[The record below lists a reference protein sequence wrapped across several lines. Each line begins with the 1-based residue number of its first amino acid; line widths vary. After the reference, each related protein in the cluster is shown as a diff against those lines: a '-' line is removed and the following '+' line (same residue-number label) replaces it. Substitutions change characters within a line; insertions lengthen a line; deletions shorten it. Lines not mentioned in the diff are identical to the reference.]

1 MLEVFVSG
9 VVEDQQFHNYVVLLK
24 EKYGERTLP
33 IWIGDNEAMAIAMC
47 LEGIKPVRPLTHDLM
62 KILLDA
68 LESKIT
74 KIVINDLKNET
85 YYARIYLEIDGKMIS
100 VDARPSDS
108 IALAL
113 RSNATIFVE
122 DNIME
127 RNGIVFKGDSVEE
140 ELKNK
145 LRGTKPE
152 EFGKFEIK

>member
-1 MLEVFVSG
+1 
-9 VVEDQQFHNYVVLLK
+9 
-24 EKYGERTLP
+24 
-33 IWIGDNEAMAIAMC
+33 MAIAMC
-47 LEGIKPVRPLTHDLM
+47 LEGVKPARPLTHDLM
-62 KILLDA
+62 KIMLDA
-68 LESKIT
+68 LDGKIV

-85 YYARIYLEIDGKMIS
+85 YFARIYIESDGKLVA

-113 RSNATIFVE
+113 RVNATIFVE
-122 DNIME
+122 DDIME
-127 RNGIVFKGDSVEE
+127 KNGLVFKGDSVEE

>member
-1 MLEVFVSG
+1 
-9 VVEDQQFHNYVVLLK
+9 VEDQQFHNYVVLLK
-24 EKYGERTLP
+24 ERYGERTLP

-47 LEGIKPVRPLTHDLM
+47 LEGVKPVRPLTHDLM
-62 KILLDA
+62 KVLLDA

-85 YYARIYLEIDGKMIS
+85 YFAKIYLEFDGKMIS

-113 RSNATIFVE
+113 RSNAAIFVE
-122 DNIME
+122 ENIME

-145 LRGTKPE
+145 LRDTKPE
-152 EFGKFEIK
+152 EFGKYEIK

>member
-1 MLEVFVSG
+1 M
-9 VVEDQQFHNYVVLLK
+9 VLLK

-47 LEGIKPVRPLTHDLM
+47 LEGVKPARPLTHDLV
-62 KILLDA
+62 KIILDA
-68 LESKIT
+68 LESKIV

-85 YYARIYLEIDGKMIS
+85 YFARIYLESDGQLLAI
-100 VDARPSDS
+100 DARPSDS

-113 RSNATIFVE
+113 RVNATIFVE
-122 DNIME
+122 DNIMDK
-127 RNGIVFKGDSVEE
+127 NGLVFKGDSVEE

-152 EFGKFEIK
+152 EFGKLEIK

>member
-1 MLEVFVSG
+1 M
-9 VVEDQQFHNYVVLLK
+9 EDQQFHNYVVLLK
-24 EKYGERTLP
+24 ERYGERTLP

-47 LEGIKPVRPLTHDLM
+47 LEGVKPVRPLTHDLM
-62 KILLDA
+62 KVLLDA

-85 YYARIYLEIDGKMIS
+85 YFAKIYLEFDGKMIS

-113 RSNATIFVE
+113 RSNAAIFVE
-122 DNIME
+122 ENIME

-145 LRGTKPE
+145 LRDTKPE
-152 EFGKFEIK
+152 EFGKYEIK

>member
-1 MLEVFVSG
+1 
-9 VVEDQQFHNYVVLLK
+9 
-24 EKYGERTLP
+24 LP

-47 LEGIKPVRPLTHDLM
+47 LEGVKPVRPLTHDLM

-68 LESKIT
+68 LESKVT

-122 DNIME
+122 DSIME

-145 LRGTKPE
+145 LRSTKPE

>member
-1 MLEVFVSG
+1 M
-9 VVEDQQFHNYVVLLK
+9 LK

>member
-1 MLEVFVSG
+1 M
-9 VVEDQQFHNYVVLLK
+9 K
-24 EKYGERTLP
+24 ERYGERTLP

-47 LEGIKPVRPLTHDLM
+47 LEGIKPVRPLTHDLI

-68 LESKIT
+68 LESKII

-85 YYARIYLEIDGKMIS
+85 YYARIYLEVDGKMIS

-113 RSNATIFVE
+113 RSNAAIFVE

-152 EFGKFEIK
+152 EFGKYEIK

>member
-1 MLEVFVSG
+1 M
-9 VVEDQQFHNYVVLLK
+9 VEDQQFHTYVVLLK

-47 LEGIKPVRPLTHDLM
+47 LEGIKPARPLTHDLI

-68 LESKIT
+68 LESKVI

-85 YYARIYLEIDGKMIS
+85 YFAQIFIDSDGKLFAI
-100 VDARPSDS
+100 DARPSDS

-113 RSNATIFVE
+113 RVDATIYVE
-122 DNIME
+122 DKIMDT
-127 RNGIVFKGDSVEE
+127 NGLVLKGDSVEE

-152 EFGKFEIK
+152 EFGKFKI